1 MAKVKAIKNIEK
13 VKEFGRELEKK
24 HKKWSMLYKIMLF
37 SGLRVS
43 DVLKLKVKDFRG
55 NRVEVIEQKKYKVRE
70 IKLPEAFKK
79 EMRKYVKEFN
89 LKDDDYIIFSRKKD
103 AQGNIKAVSRIQAYR
118 VIKEVSE
125 ALGMEHIGCH
135 STRKT
140 FGYFEYQE
148 TKDIVRLQ
156 HILNHSNYK
165 TTMRYIGLDED
176 MVDESTDRAYERFF

>member
-55 NRVEVIEQKKYKVRE
+55 NRVEVIEQKTDKVRD

-89 LKDDDYIIFSRKKD
+89 LKDDDYIIFS
-103 AQGNIKAVSRIQAYR
+103 
-118 VIKEVSE
+118 
-125 ALGMEHIGCH
+125 LP
-135 STRKT
+135 
-140 FGYFEYQE
+140 
-148 TKDIVRLQ
+148 
-156 HILNHSNYK
+156 
-165 TTMRYIGLDED
+165 
-176 MVDESTDRAYERFF
+176 FFSL